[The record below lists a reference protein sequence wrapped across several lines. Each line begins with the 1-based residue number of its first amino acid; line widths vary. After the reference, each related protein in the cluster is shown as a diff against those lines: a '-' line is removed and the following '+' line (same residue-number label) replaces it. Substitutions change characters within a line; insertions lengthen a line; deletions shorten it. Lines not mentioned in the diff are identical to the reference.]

1 MSIPNGGK
9 NLAANTRDPK
19 GSRTGAGSKGKDT
32 GDRRQAAVYSQLS
45 TLNSQL
51 KCHNAHAAKPVVQ
64 EKNPVL
70 QETKPVGR
78 LPSRVIKSAVAS
90 PGPHS

>member
-64 EKNPVL
+64 E
-70 QETKPVGR
+70 TKPVVQESNSPAR
-78 LPSRVIKSAVAS
+78 AS
-90 PGPHS
+90 PPFAETRYKIGIRMD